1 MHLYKVYAIITHIN
15 FPDKD
20 ATFRILI
27 KSNSEWEAMKEVA
40 SYFENYTADDINP
53 YKIKNIS
60 ANLDDRYN
68 AFLAGGILYEEDDEK
83 FENIFM
89 EDSNGN

>member
-1 MHLYKVYAIITHIN
+1 MRLYKVYAIITHIN
-15 FPDKD
+15 FPDKN

-40 SYFENYTADDINP
+40 SYFENYTVDGINP

-83 FENIFM
+83 FENIFT
-89 EDSNGN
+89 EDTNGN